1 MSLNPLFCEFVLYNN
16 ILTLSVWTGND
27 QARVSSDGYSESTST
42 ADLQQ
47 GQYQQWLIIICYSY
61 NYFN

>member
-1 MSLNPLFCEFVLYNN
+1 MEPIILWICMYNN
-16 ILTLSVWTGND
+16 IWTVSVWTGND